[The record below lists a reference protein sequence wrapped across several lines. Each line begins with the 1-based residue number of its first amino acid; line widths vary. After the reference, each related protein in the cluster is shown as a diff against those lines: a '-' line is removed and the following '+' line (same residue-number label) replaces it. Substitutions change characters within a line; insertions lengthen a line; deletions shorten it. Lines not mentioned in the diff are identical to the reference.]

1 MRYACG
7 LRKPSRARRRCAVR
21 ACQAEQSREAKA
33 LLRHT
38 PHEINVASC
47 TLYQAEGRVLLR
59 WEASKQNPSAAS
71 AILRLP
77 SLAGR
82 AARGRSVLYAARRSP
97 SVLVLSYERYI
108 STAKLTAHRSLQALQ
123 GTTKKQ
129 RHPAKSI
136 PSKTP
141 RAVASCTEPQRR
153 NSRAAAHN
161 SPPRWPTPT
170 SPHNRRGRPRR
181 PKKRPRPRPPP

>member
-71 AILRLP
+71 AISASQASCSAR
-77 SLAGR
+77 SL
-82 AARGRSVLYAARRSP
+82 SVLYAARRSP

-141 RAVASCTEPQRR
+141 RAVASCTEPRRR
-153 NSRAAAHN
+153 NSRAAANHAT
-161 SPPRWPTPT
+161 PRWPTPT
-170 SPHNRRGRPRR
+170 SPHNRRFRPRRRKRRPRPRR
-181 PKKRPRPRPPP
+181 PP

>member
-77 SLAGR
+77 SLVQREVALCLIR
-82 AARGRSVLYAARRSP
+82 RAPLAICARSELRTIYIDCQTHCAPFLASAARHNQ
-97 SVLVLSYERYI
+97 
-108 STAKLTAHRSLQALQ
+108 K
-123 GTTKKQ
+123 TK
-129 RHPAKSI
+129 HPAKSI

-141 RAVASCTEPQRR
+141 RAKPCELHIPQRR
-153 NSRAAAHN
+153 NSRAAATN
-161 SPPRWPTPT
+161 SPPRWPTLT
-170 SPHNRRGRPRR
+170 NHRSRRPRR
-181 PKKRPRPRPPP
+181 PKKKPRPRRRP